1 MTLFFIALALS
12 GLALL
17 AIALRKTYAIVP
29 AKELKRQARAGDA
42 LAKVL
47 YRAVAYGTSLPLLL
61 WTVIIVCTAAS
72 FVIMSQVV
80 PPFLAFVLEVLL
92 IGYGF
97 VWMPSSEVTNIG
109 VKIVVWAT
117 PTVTWLLSHLQPING
132 RIANFIARHRP
143 VTIHTGLYER
153 EDLLALIERQRGQ
166 ADSRFS
172 SEELSLVSHALT
184 YGQKT
189 VHDVMIPRKVVR
201 SIAADEAIGPIM
213 MGELHDSGHSRF
225 PVYDSNEE
233 NIVGTLF
240 LRDLLNARKGGMV
253 RKIMDDRVF
262 YVHEDYTLERALHA
276 FLKTKRHMFIVVNN
290 FEEFVGIITIEDI
303 LEQVIGHNI
312 VDEFDRYEDMRAV
325 AASHAMR
332 EHAKRQ
338 QANQEVHAHAEIA
351 HPEPTV
357 KPAVQSTDEPP
368 KAPAN

>member
-1 MTLFFIALALS
+1 MTLFFIALFLAGLS
-12 GLALL
+12 LL
-17 AIALRKTYAIVP
+17 AIALRKTYAIVS

-42 LAKVL
+42 LARVL

-61 WTVIIVCTAAS
+61 WTIIIVSTAAS

-80 PPFLAFVLEVLL
+80 PPFLAFVLEVLI

-97 VWMPSSEVTNIG
+97 VWMPSSEVSNIG

-132 RIANFIARHRP
+132 RIARFITSHRP

-153 EDLLALIERQRGQ
+153 EDLLALLERQKGQ
-166 ADSRFS
+166 PDSRFS

-184 YGQKT
+184 YGEKI

-201 SIAADEAIGPIM
+201 MIKADEPIGPIM

-225 PVYDSNEE
+225 PVFDGAQE

-240 LRDLLNARKGGMV
+240 LRDLLNARKGGLV
-253 RKIMDDRVF
+253 RKIMDDKVF
-262 YVHEDYTLERALHA
+262 YVHEDYTLEQALHA

-303 LEQVIGHNI
+303 LEQVIGHKI

-325 AASHAMR
+325 AAHQAIK
-332 EHAKRQ
+332 EHEKHQRL
-338 QANQEVHAHAEIA
+338 NEEIHAHAEIA
-351 HPEPTV
+351 PETPTV
-357 KPAVQSTDEPP
+357 QKTIEPKPETDKP
-368 KAPAN
+368 K